1 MEEGGHG
8 NMSPG
13 QLSQVAGGRPLAH
26 SVSGQLVH
34 DVGHRWTSENI
45 ALVSKDNWRS
55 LLVSISTVRWALD
68 DIVYFTH
75 MVYDSSSVYPLPAYH
90 VFNHEM

>member
-1 MEEGGHG
+1 MMIKLMMMTMMMVVVMMMVVMVVVMVVVDQDNGGHG

-34 DVGHRWTSENI
+34 DRGHRWTSENI
-45 ALVSKDNWRS
+45 GHGGQKCLSVE
-55 LLVSISTVRWALD
+55 
-68 DIVYFTH
+68 FTG
-75 MVYDSSSVYPLPAYH
+75 
-90 VFNHEM
+90 

>member
-1 MEEGGHG
+1 MGEGGHG

-34 DVGHRWTSENI
+34 DGGHRWTSENI
-45 ALVSKDNWRS
+45 GGQKC
-55 LLVSISTVRWALD
+55 LLVEFAG
-68 DIVYFTH
+68 
-75 MVYDSSSVYPLPAYH
+75 
-90 VFNHEM
+90 

>member
-26 SVSGQLVH
+26 SVSGQLVY
-34 DVGHRWTSENI
+34 DVGHRWTSENNQHQKN
-45 ALVSKDNWRS
+45 VWWS

>member
-1 MEEGGHG
+1 MGEGGHG

-34 DVGHRWTSENI
+34 DRGHRWTSENI
-45 ALVSKDNWRS
+45 GGQKC
-55 LLVSISTVRWALD
+55 LLVEFAG
-68 DIVYFTH
+68 
-75 MVYDSSSVYPLPAYH
+75 
-90 VFNHEM
+90 

>member
-1 MEEGGHG
+1 MGEGGHG

-34 DVGHRWTSENI
+34 DRGHRWTSENNDGRKC
-45 ALVSKDNWRS
+45 LVEFDLFPGTTSKE
-55 LLVSISTVRWALD
+55 TA
-68 DIVYFTH
+68 
-75 MVYDSSSVYPLPAYH
+75 
-90 VFNHEM
+90 